1 MLWCHL
7 QKSSQDDQAE
17 TGSSAMHEMST
28 LTRRSSAFAQTVKLL
43 ALLGWTV
50 QPLAGRSPKADGE
63 YSMQDCMLKCTACG
77 AFMGLWSLDAAPE
90 TFGKLGHHGLVGQW
104 GPGRQAHSRSL
115 REFSIAG
122 GLELEAGGGSGLQ
135 SGSGDDQS
143 APATSAA
150 DLALPFGAAA
160 SGPVFGSSVSLAAN
174 AKATRAPPGAKKPKG
189 SMVNPSPVGVG
200 QKRSR
205 QPEPESF
212 HPVQCRVVKVMRKL
226 SATQQCHLDA
236 DVALKLTERGLPVCT
251 QGALDIV
258 FGHRSWCPW
267 VFPEG
272 VEGWRR
278 ALNAVVPESHDDDER
293 IKETVA
299 TTSECVDASSEV
311 NMARSHRRSS
321 SILDS
326 VSAFLNRYNHGP
338 STSEVETERGV

>member
-1 MLWCHL
+1 M
-7 QKSSQDDQAE
+7 QDDQAE
-17 TGSSAMHEMST
+17 AGSSGVHEMST

-50 QPLAGRSPKADGE
+50 QPLAGRLPNADGE

-77 AFMGLWSLDAAPE
+77 AFIGLWSLDAAPE

-122 GLELEAGGGSGLQ
+122 GLELDAGRSSCLQ
-135 SGSGDDQS
+135 SGSGDDQTAT
-143 APATSAA
+143 APATAA
-150 DLALPFGAAA
+150 AELTSPFGAAA

-174 AKATRAPPGAKKPKG
+174 AKATRAPQGAKKPKR
-189 SMVNPSPVGVG
+189 SVVNPSPVRVG
-200 QKRSR
+200 QKRAR
-205 QPEPESF
+205 EPEPESF
-212 HPVQCRVVKVMRKL
+212 QPVQCRVVKVMRKL

-236 DVALKLTERGLPVCT
+236 DVALKLKERGLQVCT

-278 ALNAVVPESHDDDER
+278 ALNAVVPESHDEDDR
-293 IKETVA
+293 VLETAA
-299 TTSECVDASSEV
+299 TVSECVDAS
-311 NMARSHRRSS
+311 NDINIAQSHRRSS
-321 SILDS
+321 SILHS
-326 VSAFLNRYNHGP
+326 VSAFLNRFNHGP
-338 STSEVETERGV
+338 APSEVENQ